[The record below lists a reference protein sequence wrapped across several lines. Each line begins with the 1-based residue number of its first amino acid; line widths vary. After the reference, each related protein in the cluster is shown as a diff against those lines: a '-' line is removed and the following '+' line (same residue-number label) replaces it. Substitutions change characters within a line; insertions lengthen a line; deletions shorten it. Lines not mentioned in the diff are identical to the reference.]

1 MKKIIVVFFVAF
13 LSFSCTSYKQPMI
26 SQPLYDVL
34 FGSDFGGAS
43 FQFYE
48 IVTEDKE
55 FNILLTD
62 DMIKPYVKKTDIETC
77 NFILIN
83 MGEKPTAGYSINVK
97 SVKELPDKI
106 VVTLKEIAPKG
117 NYAAAVV
124 TKPCY
129 VIRIK
134 SKKPIEII

>member
-1 MKKIIVVFFVAF
+1 MKKVLLLVSVALTF
-13 LSFSCTSYKQPMI
+13 FSCSSYKQPMI

-48 IVTEDKE
+48 IISEDKE
-55 FNILLTD
+55 FNMLLTD
-62 DMIKPYVKKTDIETC
+62 EMIKPYVKKTDIETC
-77 NFILIN
+77 NFILVN
-83 MGEKPTAGYSINVK
+83 MGEKPTAGYSVNVK
-97 SVKELPDKI
+97 SVKEFPDKI

-117 NYAAAVV
+117 NYAAKVV